1 MNYFLHCF
9 CGKLCFYTWLS
20 NISCHAVGD
29 WRTIAMFGSL
39 YVIFNRGPY
48 RNAFRHIL
56 ERQPW
61 SDGFLSI
68 SFSIS
73 VSLFCLSESW
83 PILKQ
88 SVKATVVLKHCIK
101 RAYFKETT
109 QEIISRSYRK
119 ENMYKVYFYGWD
131 LTLTTERKCV
141 CGAGSL
147 SSLAAWPEHLGIS
160 LPHIHYFIY
169 CPNLILH
176 DFPDSE
182 GWQLLSTVQ
191 KVCSTRINNY
201 TSCWSF
207 FLKGALSKKS
217 NLNKSRSYRCEWSWN
232 PWVPLL
238 LLLFLSMERSY
249 LVKSKCY

>member
-29 WRTIAMFGSL
+29 WWTIAMFGSL
-39 YVIFNRGPY
+39 YVIFNRGLY

-141 CGAGSL
+141 CVGGESFFI
-147 SSLAAWPEHLGIS
+147 SSMTRALR
-160 LPHIHYFIY
+160 
-169 CPNLILH
+169 
-176 DFPDSE
+176 DFTPTHPLFH
-182 GWQLLSTVQ
+182 LLS
-191 KVCSTRINNY
+191 
-201 TSCWSF
+201 
-207 FLKGALSKKS
+207 
-217 NLNKSRSYRCEWSWN
+217 
-232 PWVPLL
+232 
-238 LLLFLSMERSY
+238 
-249 LVKSKCY
+249 